1 MAGAGGLR
9 MTITYRDAQP
19 GDALALKELFAESF
33 VETFGHLYRPADLEE
48 FLEGNGLAK
57 WAANLSDSS
66 VAIRVAEAD
75 GELAGFIE
83 LAPKR
88 LPYETAGPA
97 LELRRLYL
105 KSNAHGQGISDELMK
120 WVLAEAAR
128 RGARELV
135 LSVYVDNH
143 RARRFYERYGFEAV
157 GRYDFMVGSHADED
171 LILRHIIMQA
181 HA

>member
-1 MAGAGGLR
+1 MNVIYREARAADGPALR
-9 MTITYRDAQP
+9 
-19 GDALALKELFAESF
+19 ELFAESF
-33 VETFGHLYRPADLEE
+33 VATFGHLYWPSDLQE
-48 FLEGNGLAK
+48 FLDTNSEEK
-57 WAANLSDSS
+57 WSTNLNDPQ
-66 VAIRVAEAD
+66 VAIHVAEKG
-75 GELAGFIE
+75 GELVGFVEI
-83 LAPKR
+83 APKK
-88 LPYETAGPA
+88 LPYETSAPA

-105 KSNAHGQGISDELMK
+105 RSSAHGQGVADVLMR
-120 WVLAEAAR
+120 WALDEAAR

-143 RARRFYERYGFEAV
+143 RARRFYERYGFEPV